1 MKIADTLAP
10 LRARWT
16 QLDSRER
23 TLVLAALSVVGVALL
38 WWIGISP
45 ALGTLRQA
53 DAQRSSL
60 AAQVQKMQNLQAQAQ
75 AIQSQPKINRDEAM
89 RALESSVKGLG
100 PTAQLNVAGDRATV
114 TLRNTA
120 ADALARWLS
129 RLIFGCDWIAWAC
142 ACRLCIFCTC
152 AARPRCC
159 TSAWRKVLSA
169 GDMPIHH
176 SSAAPT
182 TDRAANTSVRSRLS
196 SRVQRAR
203 SGASV
208 SAIFMVQP
216 PVRFRAG

>member
-38 WWIGISP
+38 WWVGISP

-60 AAQVQKMQNLQAQAQ
+60 AAQVQKMQNLQVQTQ
-75 AIQSQPKINRDEAM
+75 AIQSQPKINRDDAL
-89 RALESSVKGLG
+89 RALEASVKGLG
-100 PTAQLNVAGDRATV
+100 ATAQLNVAGDRATV

-129 RLIFGCDWIAWAC
+129 QARVNARAIPSEARLTRSAASAGGAAAWDG
-142 ACRLCIFCTC
+142 TV
-152 AARPRCC
+152 
-159 TSAWRKVLSA
+159 VLSL
-169 GDMPIHH
+169 P
-176 SSAAPT
+176 
-182 TDRAANTSVRSRLS
+182 
-196 SRVQRAR
+196 Q
-203 SGASV
+203 
-208 SAIFMVQP
+208 
-216 PVRFRAG
+216 

>member
-38 WWIGISP
+38 WWVGISP

-60 AAQVQKMQNLQAQAQ
+60 AAQVQKMQNLQVQTQ
-75 AIQSQPKINRDEAM
+75 AIQSQPKINRDDAL
-89 RALESSVKGLG
+89 RALEASVKGLG
-100 PTAQLNVAGDRATV
+100 ATAQLNVAGDRATV

-129 RLIFGCDWIAWAC
+129 QARVNARAIPSEARLTRSAASAGSAAAWDG
-142 ACRLCIFCTC
+142 TV
-152 AARPRCC
+152 
-159 TSAWRKVLSA
+159 VLSL
-169 GDMPIHH
+169 P
-176 SSAAPT
+176 
-182 TDRAANTSVRSRLS
+182 
-196 SRVQRAR
+196 Q
-203 SGASV
+203 
-208 SAIFMVQP
+208 
-216 PVRFRAG
+216 

>member
-16 QLDSRER
+16 LLDSRER
-23 TLVLAALSVVGVALL
+23 TLVFAALSVVGAALL

-45 ALGTLRQA
+45 ALSTLRQA
-53 DAQRSSL
+53 DVQQRGL
-60 AAQVQKMQNLQAQAQ
+60 AAQVQKMQSLQVQAQ

-129 RLIFGCDWIAWAC
+129 QARVNARAIPSEARLTRSAASPGGPVAWDG
-142 ACRLCIFCTC
+142 TV
-152 AARPRCC
+152 
-159 TSAWRKVLSA
+159 VLSL
-169 GDMPIHH
+169 P
-176 SSAAPT
+176 
-182 TDRAANTSVRSRLS
+182 
-196 SRVQRAR
+196 Q
-203 SGASV
+203 
-208 SAIFMVQP
+208 Q
-216 PVRFRAG
+216 